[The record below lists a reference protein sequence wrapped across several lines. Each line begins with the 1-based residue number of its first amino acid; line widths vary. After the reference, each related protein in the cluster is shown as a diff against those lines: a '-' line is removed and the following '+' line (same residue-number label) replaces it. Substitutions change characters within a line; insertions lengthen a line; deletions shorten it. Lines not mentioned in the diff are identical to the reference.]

1 MFRSRPTM
9 PPGEPVTRAAA
20 LISIQGNTMHSHKSS
35 HRDPRDLDGGRARK
49 GLMLGVLA
57 LIAAGAVALAE
68 PALSAGPSAGAP
80 SPKAPGAVSP
90 GSGTPPV
97 VAPQLPV
104 LVPALPMTG
113 APRGFPPGSNIPL
126 PGNPLSTVDVTVVVS
141 GGTSTKLQTDGTG
154 NFTFHLD
161 STPTGPIDIELSGA
175 SLEHAIGASIA
186 KHPSGDTGTKGPAN
200 IIGILIALLLPPV
213 QPPNNAGNPGANT
226 SSGSILVEHEFSH
239 ATPNQGVHIKFRVGK
254 NGAAM
259 TIDWGDGTPVMDVGR
274 EGKRVESQSENASLL
289 GSWGV
294 DQSESHKY
302 IGHVTLVK

>member
-1 MFRSRPTM
+1 M

-20 LISIQGNTMHSHKSS
+20 LISIQGNTMHSHKFS
-35 HRDPRDLDGGRARK
+35 HRDPRDLNGAHARK
-49 GLMLGVLA
+49 RLMLGVAA
-57 LIAAGAVALAE
+57 LIAAGAMVVAE

-90 GSGTPPV
+90 GPGTPPV

-104 LVPALPMTG
+104 LAPALPMTG
-113 APRGFPPGSNIPL
+113 APRGFPSGSNIPL
-126 PGNPLSTVDVTVVVS
+126 PGNPLSTVDVTVVV
-141 GGTSTKLQTDGTG
+141 GGSTSTKLRTDGTG
-154 NFTFHLD
+154 NFTLGAL
-161 STPTGPIDIELSGA
+161 PTGNYDIELSGT
-175 SLEHAIGASIA
+175 SLEHAISASIA
-186 KHPSGDTGTKGPAN
+186 KQPSGDTGPKGPAN
-200 IIGILIALLLPPV
+200 IIAVLIALLLPSVEPTSPV
-213 QPPNNAGNPGANT
+213 WKPNNPAPGLTT
-226 SSGSILVEHEFSH
+226 SSGSVLVQHEFSH

-274 EGKRVESQSENASLL
+274 EGKRVESQSENATLM

-294 DQSESHKY
+294 SQPDSHTY